1 MVDPSLAERRLLAI
15 RQQILQLYDE
25 AVAADD
31 APVRQLALE
40 LQLQIR
46 VLLERRGVVVVP
58 EPPR

>member
-1 MVDPSLAERRLLAI
+1 MVDPSLVERRLLAV

-31 APVRQLALE
+31 APARQLALE

>member
-1 MVDPSLAERRLLAI
+1 MVDPSLVERRLLAV

>member
-58 EPPR
+58 ERPR